1 MNGKSSWKKS
11 SKFVICIGGAI
22 EQDALMALR
31 ADNPELC
38 KQISDTSLNV
48 LEDGEILENEQGV
61 LAIVYGGAY
70 YPLQSGKWIVQDA
83 FEVED
88 EMEYEDIEF
97 NYCIE
102 IQGYHFLLIIE

>member
-1 MNGKSSWKKS
+1 MNGKSSWKRS
-11 SKFVICIGGAI
+11 SKFVSYIGGSI
-22 EQDALMALR
+22 EQDAIMALR
-31 ADNPELC
+31 VDNPELH
-38 KQISDTSLNV
+38 KQIGNTYENV
-48 LEDGEILENEQGV
+48 VVDGELYENEQGE

-70 YPLQSGKWIVQDA
+70 YPLQSGKWIVQEA

-88 EMEYEDIEF
+88 EMEYEDVEY

>member
-11 SKFVICIGGAI
+11 SKFVSYIGGAI
-22 EQDALMALR
+22 EQDAIMALR
-31 ADNPELC
+31 VDNPELH
-38 KQISDTSLNV
+38 KQIGNTYENV
-48 LEDGEILENEQGV
+48 VVDGELHENEQGE

-70 YPLQSGKWIVQDA
+70 YPLQSGKWIVQEA

-88 EMEYEDIEF
+88 EMEYEDVEY

>member
-38 KQISDTSLNV
+38 KQISDTSDDV
-48 LEDGEILENEQGV
+48 LFDGEILENEQGE

-70 YPLQSGKWIVQDA
+70 YPLQSGKWIVQEA
-83 FEVED
+83 SEVED
-88 EMEYEDIEF
+88 EMEYEDVEF

>member
-22 EQDALMALR
+22 EQDAIMALR

-38 KQISDTSLNV
+38 KQISDTSENV
-48 LEDGEILENEQGV
+48 LDDGELYENEQGE

-70 YPLQSGKWIVQDA
+70 YPLQSGKWIVQETS
-83 FEVED
+83 EVED
-88 EMEYEDIEF
+88 ETEYEDVEF

>member
-22 EQDALMALR
+22 EQDAIMALR
-31 ADNPELC
+31 VDNPELH
-38 KQISDTSLNV
+38 KQICNTYDNV
-48 LEDGEILENEQGV
+48 VEDGEILENEQGE
-61 LAIVYGGAY
+61 LAIVYGGAN

-88 EMEYEDIEF
+88 ETEYEDIEF

-102 IQGYHFLLIIE
+102 IQGYHFLLTIE

>member
-22 EQDALMALR
+22 EQDAIMALR
-31 ADNPELC
+31 SDKPELC
-38 KQISDTSLNV
+38 KQISDTSENV
-48 LEDGEILENEQGV
+48 LDDGELYENEQGE

-70 YPLQSGKWIVQDA
+70 YPLQSGKWIVQEA
-83 FEVED
+83 SEVED
-88 EMEYEDIEF
+88 EMEYEDVEF

>member
-1 MNGKSSWKKS
+1 
-11 SKFVICIGGAI
+11 VV
-22 EQDALMALR
+22 D
-31 ADNPELC
+31 
-38 KQISDTSLNV
+38 
-48 LEDGEILENEQGV
+48 DGELHENEQGE

-70 YPLQSGKWIVQDA
+70 YPLQSGKWIVQEA

-88 EMEYEDIEF
+88 EMEYEDVEY

>member
-38 KQISDTSLNV
+38 KQISDTSEDV
-48 LEDGEILENEQGV
+48 VVDGEILENEQGE
-61 LAIVYGGAY
+61 LAIVYGGAN
-70 YPLQSGKWIVQDA
+70 YPLQSGKWIVQEA

-88 EMEYEDIEF
+88 ETEYEDVEF

>member
-11 SKFVICIGGAI
+11 SKSVSYIGGAI
-22 EQDALMALR
+22 EHDAIMALR
-31 ADNPELC
+31 LDNPELN
-38 KQISDTSLNV
+38 KQICNTYKNV
-48 LEDGEILENEQGV
+48 VEDGELHENEQGE

-70 YPLQSGKWIVQDA
+70 YPLQSGKWIVQEA

-88 EMEYEDIEF
+88 EMEYEDVEY

>member
-1 MNGKSSWKKS
+1 MNGKSSWKRS
-11 SKFVICIGGAI
+11 SKFVSYIGGSI
-22 EQDALMALR
+22 EQDAIMALR
-31 ADNPELC
+31 VDNPELH
-38 KQISDTSLNV
+38 KQIGNTYENV
-48 LEDGEILENEQGV
+48 VVDGELHENEQGE

-70 YPLQSGKWIVQDA
+70 YPLQSGKWIVQEA

-88 EMEYEDIEF
+88 EMEYEDVEY